1 VPGSIIHYVQKEPV
15 RFGAKTLYLSCR
27 NGGPKVKSVTV
38 NGGTVKV
45 ESPDAA
51 VLLYE
56 ELPGQAKIDIVT
68 EGGWDEGPAGPR
80 APSVQ
85 EAAPA
90 AVPQAELPQSL
101 KRALAVLTAMQ
112 RPLAQE
118 PGADYE
124 RASVRESLGAIEAW
138 RGRSAVVMPGFF
150 RPITPQRRT
159 GILKFYENAALGMYN
174 GLARRMAAYTQSPDP
189 AKKRIADLFQ
199 RARDSE
205 KPSP

>member
-1 VPGSIIHYVQKEPV
+1 MAPDH
-15 RFGAKTLYLSCR
+15 
-27 NGGPKVKSVTV
+27 PKIKSVTV
-38 NGGTVKV
+38 NGGSVKV

-56 ELPGQAKIDIVT
+56 ELPGQAKIEIVT
-68 EGGWDEGPAGPR
+68 EGGWGEGPAGPG
-80 APSVQ
+80 APSVHD
-85 EAAPA
+85 AAPA
-90 AVPQAELPQSL
+90 AVPQAELPQAL
-101 KRALAVLTAMQ
+101 KKAFAVLTAMQ
-112 RPLAQE
+112 RLVAQE

-124 RASVRESLGAIEAW
+124 RAFIRESLGAIEAW
-138 RGRSAVVMPGFF
+138 RARSAIVMPGFF

-174 GLARRMAAYTQSPDP
+174 GLARRMAAYAQSPDP

-199 RARDSE
+199 QARDSE